1 MRCTI
6 LASGSK
12 GNCVFLEGGSGAL
25 LLDAGLSTKE
35 ALRRMDKGIPRF
47 RADPGGACHP

>member
-12 GNCVFLEGGSGAL
+12 GNCVFLEGDSGAL

-35 ALRRMDKGIPRF
+35 TL
-47 RADPGGACHP
+47 